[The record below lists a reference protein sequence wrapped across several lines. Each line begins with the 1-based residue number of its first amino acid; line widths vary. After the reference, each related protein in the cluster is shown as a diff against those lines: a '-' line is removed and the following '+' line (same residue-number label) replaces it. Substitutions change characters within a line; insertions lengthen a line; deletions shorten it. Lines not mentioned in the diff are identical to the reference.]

1 MNERMYGSLDLEMT
15 GLENVKTENSHMLEL
30 KTDWIERSIRQT
42 VNRANKLNYLVV
54 NSKQGGCYV

>member
-1 MNERMYGSLDLEMT
+1 MNERMYGSLDPEMT